1 MFHEELEFDKNQ
13 ATEGVKILENH
24 KLIKVETLIYTF
36 FGNWR

>member
-1 MFHEELEFDKNQ
+1 MFHEELEFDKNH
-13 ATEGVKILENH
+13 ATEGVEILENH